1 MVNFLPQLYHEGY
14 QYCLLGSYRSAIASL
29 YAPVDGAAVV
39 QHPLVSKLMR
49 GTGPFHFCPPLPR
62 YTNTWDVN
70 TVLLELGKHTQG
82 QDVSQAIVIVHSDV
96 TVIDMPFQVS

>member
-1 MVNFLPQLYHEGY
+1 MWLISYHSYIMKDISTVCWAHTGRLLPPCMHQLME
-14 QYCLLGSYRSAIASL
+14 QLL
-29 YAPVDGAAVV
+29 
-39 QHPLVSKLMR
+39 LVSKLMR

-82 QDVSQAIVIVHSDV
+82 QDVSQAIVIAHSDV